1 MEEIVVT
8 RVDQVGGVM
17 GEIVEFARRHKY
29 FVQQFS
35 AYYSYLKDKA
45 RLALFYATWVKNHTW
60 VVARSGGRMVGFMS
74 VEHPPQGAKTAY
86 TIAWLCADSACAGA
100 ETALLDHAH
109 AMAAGCIE
117 LHFDAELD
125 MALLRRLRM
134 HGYGMMRPRCLCPTP
149 DPTKMLDVGAFAR
162 MAAEWGVTLP
172 PGGMIKDEDELR
184 FDAELAR
191 ADAAEAAI
199 DSGVTTMDE
208 FCRQFPEY
216 IGTGPVKTVRMAC
229 VLDAGELLP
238 NTLPTTAAAVAAAAA
253 PTTAPPPQSA
263 RQRRAACKN
272 YSRRKRK

>member
-1 MEEIVVT
+1 MDDSIVVT
-8 RVDQVGGVM
+8 PVDNPGTVM
-17 GEIVEFARRHKY
+17 GDIVEFARRHKY
-29 FVQQFS
+29 FVRDFS
-35 AYYSYLKDKA
+35 AYYSYLKNKTL
-45 RLALFYATWVKNHTW
+45 LAFFYATWIKNHTW
-60 VVARSGGRMVGFMS
+60 AVATRGGRMVGFMS
-74 VEHPPQGAKTAY
+74 VEHPPRGAMTAY
-86 TIAWLCADSACAGA
+86 TITWLCADPACAGA

-134 HGYGMMRPRCLCPTP
+134 HGYGMMRPRCLCATP

-162 MAAEWGVTLP
+162 MATEWGVTLAP
-172 PGGMIKDEDELR
+172 DDAPKDEEELR
-184 FDAELAR
+184 FEAELLR

-216 IGTGPVKTVRMAC
+216 IGTGLVKTVRMAC

-238 NTLPTTAAAVAAAAA
+238 ITPTPAAAAAAAVAVTPPTPQRPAARKK
-253 PTTAPPPQSA
+253 S
-263 RQRRAACKN
+263 
-272 YSRRKRK
+272 SRRKRK